1 MTEVSF
7 VDIPFRGRDVS
18 IEYAWIDPARTP
30 HPSLLPA
37 ERSWIGGGAVA
48 EDASASQPLVV
59 FLHEGLG
66 SLAMWKE
73 YPQCLCDAGGC
84 RGLVFSRAGYG
95 RSTPRRAGERWPVDF
110 MEAQACEML
119 PRLFERLGV
128 GAGGTR
134 PWLFGHSDGGSI
146 ALIHAASFPGA
157 VAGVVAVAPHSFVED
172 LSIRSIAAA
181 RDAYRSSDIRSRLA
195 RYHDDPDS
203 AFWGWNDVWL
213 DPAFRA
219 WSIDAMLH
227 RLRCPILAIQ
237 GDDDEYGTLAQVE
250 GIRRRAPQ
258 AEVVVL
264 SRCGHSPQHDQ
275 PEALT
280 RAVVDFIVRHK
291 EVLTCQ
297 GETQ

>member
-1 MTEVSF
+1 VTKASF

-18 IEYAWIDPARTP
+18 IEYAWISPAHTA
-30 HPSLLPA
+30 HPA
-37 ERSWIGGGAVA
+37 
-48 EDASASQPLVV
+48 PLVV

-66 SLAMWKE
+66 SLAMWKD
-73 YPQCLCDAGGC
+73 YPQCLCDAGGY
-84 RGLVFSRAGYG
+84 RGLAFSRAGYG
-95 RSTPRRAGERWPVDF
+95 RSTPRRAGERWSPDF
-110 MEAQACEML
+110 MEAQAREFL

-128 GAGGTR
+128 CAGTTR

-146 ALIHAASFPGA
+146 ALIHAATFPDA
-157 VAGVVAVAPHSFVED
+157 VAGVVAVAPHIFVED

-181 RDAYRSSDIRSRLA
+181 RDAYRSTDIRSRLA

-219 WSIDAMLH
+219 WSIDAML
-227 RLRCPILAIQ
+227 RYLQCPILAVQ
-237 GDDDEYGTLAQVE
+237 GKDDEYGTLAQVE

-258 AEVVVL
+258 TEVVVL
-264 SRCGHSPQHDQ
+264 SRCGHSPHRDR

-280 RAVVDFIVRHK
+280 RAVVDFIARHK
-291 EVLTCQ
+291 EALTCH

>member
-1 MTEVSF
+1 MWWTRLELDVFLLRCNAVTAVSF
-7 VDIPFRGRDVS
+7 VDVRFRGRNVS
-18 IEYAWIDPARTP
+18 IEYAWIAPERAAHSGPAR
-30 HPSLLPA
+30 A
-37 ERSWIGGGAVA
+37 
-48 EDASASQPLVV
+48 PLVV

-66 SLAMWKE
+66 SLAMWKD
-73 YPQCLCDAGGC
+73 YPQRLCDAGGY

-110 MEAQACEML
+110 MEAQAREAL

-128 GAGGTR
+128 GADGAK

-146 ALIHAASFPGA
+146 ALIHAASSPDT
-157 VAGVVAVAPHSFVED
+157 VAGVVAVAPHIFVEE
-172 LSIRSIAAA
+172 LSVRSIAAA
-181 RDAYRSSDIRSRLA
+181 RDAYSSTDIRSRLA

-227 RLRCPILAIQ
+227 RLRCPILAVQ
-237 GDDDEYGTLAQVE
+237 GENDAYGTLAQVE
-250 GIRRRAPQ
+250 GIRRRAPRT
-258 AEVVVL
+258 EVVVL
-264 SRCGHSPQHDQ
+264 AHCGHSPRDQ

-280 RAVVDFIVRHK
+280 RAVVDFLVRHSP
-291 EVLTCQ
+291 VLTCQ

>member
-1 MTEVSF
+1 VTAVSF
-7 VDIPFRGRDVS
+7 AEIPFRGRDIS
-18 IEYAWIDPARTP
+18 IEYGWIAPAR
-30 HPSLLPA
+30 
-37 ERSWIGGGAVA
+37 
-48 EDASASQPLVV
+48 ASAPLVV

-66 SLAMWKE
+66 SLAMWKD
-73 YPQCLCDAGGC
+73 YPQRLCDAGGYC
-84 RGLVFSRAGYG
+84 GLVFSRAGYG

-110 MEAQACEML
+110 MELQARDML

-128 GAGGTR
+128 GTGGTK

-146 ALIHAASFPGA
+146 ALIHAASFPDT
-157 VAGVVAVAPHSFVED
+157 VAGVVAVAPHIFVEE

-181 RDAYRSSDIRSRLA
+181 RDAYRSTDIRSRLA

-237 GDDDEYGTLAQVE
+237 GEDDEYGTLAQLE
-250 GIRRRAPQ
+250 GIRRRAPRT
-258 AEVVVL
+258 EVVVL
-264 SRCGHSPQHDQ
+264 AHCGHSPQRDQ

-280 RAVVDFIVRHK
+280 RAVVDFIVRHSPA
-291 EVLTCQ
+291 LTCQ
-297 GETQ
+297 GEMQ